1 MKSQNQSIDD
11 FSKGKI
17 SISPD
22 ILGQWG
28 CHYLNLQD
36 PFQIVLF
43 YDGSVT
49 AMWQNG
55 MVFGLDSRE
64 GLIKLLLLFLYTTS
78 GGF

>member
-43 YDGSVT
+43 YNGSVT
-49 AMWQNG
+49 AM
-55 MVFGLDSRE
+55 
-64 GLIKLLLLFLYTTS
+64 
-78 GGF
+78 